1 MSVPHIRFGPFLLEN
16 KPVCLSHGA
25 DPIKLRPKSL
35 EVLVYLAERPGQLV
49 SKEELL
55 KRVWSGRVI
64 SDSGLRLCVC
74 EIRTALGDDPEKPFY
89 LKTIVGRGYRFLE
102 GRDGRALF
110 PDTTGPVVGRE
121 SELRQLEDY
130 HQLVADWRPR
140 AGDHGCRWPI

>member
-1 MSVPHIRFGPFLLEN
+1 MRNTRMSASHIRFGPFLLE
-16 KPVCLSHGA
+16 KEPMCLIHGA

-35 EVLVYLAERPGQLV
+35 EVLAYLAERPGQLV

-55 KRVWSGRVI
+55 KRVWFGRVI

-102 GRDGRALF
+102 YRKHRDRHCKS
-110 PDTTGPVVGRE
+110 T
-121 SELRQLEDY
+121 
-130 HQLVADWRPR
+130 
-140 AGDHGCRWPI
+140 